1 MDIYSMDEIFSMGS
15 KDPHM
20 SMIMK
25 GKRTKRPRQPSPA
38 SAVFTASSCSSGGDG
53 SGGGGRGGEKMHSKI
68 RSSDESLC
76 SEISTTTEEDED
88 MANCLIL
95 LAQSGRRVMMNDEL
109 EKISSRKL
117 KEMTMITTSSTIVG
131 KASIYVYECKTC
143 NRCFPSFQALG
154 GHRTSHKKHKPMMEM
169 EEINPKKLPS
179 KDDHDQE
186 EKAKK
191 ILKICPSSL
200 LSLEMAKKNSHGS
213 IINNNKAKVHECSIC
228 GAEFTS
234 GQALGGHMRR
244 HRNQASATTST
255 TESSHDDGGD
265 RPRNVLE
272 LDLNFPA
279 PTEEDHHDDSK
290 FQLSLFSSP
299 ALVDC

>member
-38 SAVFTASSCSSGGDG
+38 SAVFTSSSCSSGGDG
-53 SGGGGRGGEKMHSKI
+53 SGGGGKGGEKMHSQI
-68 RSSDESLC
+68 RSSDEQDR
-76 SEISTTTEEDED
+76 T
-88 MANCLIL
+88 
-95 LAQSGRRVMMNDEL
+95 QSGRRNSKSATIQIKNNIEKQEVGDDEMMNL

-117 KEMTMITTSSTIVG
+117 KEMTITTSSTIVG

-213 IINNNKAKVHECSIC
+213 IINKNKAKVHECSIC

-279 PTEEDHHDDSK
+279 PPEEDHHDDSK

>member
-1 MDIYSMDEIFSMGS
+1 
-15 KDPHM
+15 
-20 SMIMK
+20 
-25 GKRTKRPRQPSPA
+25 
-38 SAVFTASSCSSGGDG
+38 
-53 SGGGGRGGEKMHSKI
+53 
-68 RSSDESLC
+68 
-76 SEISTTTEEDED
+76 

-95 LAQSGRRVMMNDEL
+95 LAQSGRRNSKSATIQIKNNIEKQEVGDDEMMNL

-117 KEMTMITTSSTIVG
+117 KEMTITTSSTIVG

-213 IINNNKAKVHECSIC
+213 IINKNKAKVHECSIC

-279 PTEEDHHDDSK
+279 PPEEDHHDDSK